1 MIQGFVKQTKELT
14 EYESGVL
21 LPIIVRCLKNHV
33 GKENVITNC
42 EMCCKMEECGY
53 DINEARMRKIINHI
67 RNHCLVPCLVATG
80 KGYYVT
86 TSVQEM
92 KNFIES
98 LNGRIEAITAMRDSM
113 MQQRDVLKSKEG

>member
-1 MIQGFVKQTKELT
+1 MNVFFETEHLVVRELEPEDAMRLYENHAEEKVKKWFPN
-14 EYESGVL
+14 ES
-21 LPIIVRCLKNHV
+21 
-33 GKENVITNC
+33 
-42 EMCCKMEECGY
+42 Y
-53 DINEARMRKIINHI
+53 ADINEARMRKIINHI
-67 RNHCLVPCLVATG
+67 RNHCLVPCLVASG

-113 MQQRDVLKSKEG
+113 MAQLTDLEEED